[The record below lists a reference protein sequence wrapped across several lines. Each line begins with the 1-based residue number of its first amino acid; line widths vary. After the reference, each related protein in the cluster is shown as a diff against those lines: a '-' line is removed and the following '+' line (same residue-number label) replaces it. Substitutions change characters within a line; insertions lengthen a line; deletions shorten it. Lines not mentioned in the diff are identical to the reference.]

1 MNISP
6 ISFNYQPKRNN
17 ITFGVNDYIKKSVL
31 YEANKTKKQIG
42 PTAEKMAAA
51 TLGTMAT
58 IEGIDALLKE
68 NGITYCKADENSI
81 NIASGY
87 NGGFYTIKTPFEME
101 NQQAR
106 TFVAQTLVRKS
117 SAFGGLKNYID
128 MVHDLKRQDIIQKGL
143 RIHTYELNT
152 NVKLDARVKAASDFS
167 NILNKQI
174 NEDDLFFIE
183 NEAFF
188 YDKLTRTAYGINL
201 EAQAYT
207 NPITTICEFKID
219 GKNNAI
225 GYKNSGWDSYK
236 WGNLDKE
243 YTEQQEP
250 SPTLPKIA
258 NQDNNKDMAE
268 AYRFGNAALE
278 DNFRVKVGMPK
289 VIEHLTN
296 KVKVPFI
303 SENQLHFTRFY
314 DNNKEPQ
321 TRICYYD
328 PTIGRSLVYSPEG
341 KYLYQMEFNRDS
353 KGNVYACSRF

>member
-6 ISFNYQPKRNN
+6 ISLNYQPKRNN
-17 ITFGVNDYIKKSVL
+17 ITFGVNDYIKKSMV
-31 YEANKTKKQIG
+31 YEAQKVKNQIE
-42 PTAEKMAAA
+42 PAAEKMAVA
-51 TLGTMAT
+51 TLGAMAT

-68 NGITYCKADENSI
+68 NKITYCKADENSI
-81 NIASGY
+81 NMASGY
-87 NGGFYTIKTPFEME
+87 NGGFYSIKTPYGME

-106 TFVAQTLVRKS
+106 TFVAQTLVRRP
-117 SAFGGLKNYID
+117 SAFGGLKNYIN
-128 MVHDLKRQDIIQKGL
+128 MVQDLKRQDIIQKGL

-152 NVKLDARVKAASDFS
+152 DVNQEARLKAASDFT

-201 EAQAYT
+201 DAQAYT
-207 NPITTICEFKID
+207 NPITTICEFKTD
-219 GKNNAI
+219 SKNNAI

-236 WGNLDKE
+236 WGKIDKE
-243 YTEQQEP
+243 YIEQQEP

-258 NQDNNKDMAE
+258 NNENNKDVAE
-268 AYRFGNAALE
+268 AFRFGNAE
-278 DNFRVKVGMPK
+278 VQDNFRVKVGIPK

-303 SENQLHFTRFY
+303 SENQLHFARFY

-328 PTIGRSLVYSPEG
+328 PTIGRSFVYSPEG
-341 KYLYQMEFNRDS
+341 KYLCQMEFNRDNN
-353 KGNVYACSRF
+353 GNVFACSRF